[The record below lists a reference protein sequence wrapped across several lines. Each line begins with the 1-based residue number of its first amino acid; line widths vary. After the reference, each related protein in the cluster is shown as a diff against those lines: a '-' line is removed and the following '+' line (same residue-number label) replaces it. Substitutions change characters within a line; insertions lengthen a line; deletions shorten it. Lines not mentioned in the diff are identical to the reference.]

1 MGNFQKPRQ
10 DIVLLALIH
19 YRPSDGQ
26 FSVGQHDC
34 FYGQASCMFF
44 TGLTFLTYCARIR
57 HKAAACDE

>member
-1 MGNFQKPRQ
+1 
-10 DIVLLALIH
+10 LALIH
-19 YRPSDGQ
+19 YRPPDGQ